1 MADRRTDEVID
12 APLAAASDLRDPA
25 SITASSYRAG
35 APSGGADD
43 RRRVRSGRRL
53 RRASVGSAARSV
65 TTLTHKVILG
75 GAAIGLAVVLMA
87 GAAFAEPPQIAAK
100 RAEAQRVLG
109 EIQSLDAQLGTAIEA
124 YNGAT
129 EQLASIDRERA
140 INAGHLKIARRNLV
154 VSQRRLGDRLRA
166 MYISGDQEDSTLAVL
181 LGSRSLGEFVD
192 RIETLN
198 SVTSQDT
205 QVMDEV
211 TRFKH
216 DVTVRAARLKAAHA
230 RQQQIVAQRA
240 AAKQEIES
248 GLAERRR
255 LVESIKGEI
264 VRLEAEERARQERLR
279 IEAEQR
285 LAAEQAARARAAHA
299 AQEQEVVGASAVTP
313 EGISVAPPSRYG
325 GVVGIAM
332 QYLGVPY
339 VWGGGSPSQ
348 GFDCSGLTMY
358 VFAQVGVSLPHYAA
372 SQYNMGVP
380 VSQEDL
386 QPGDLVFFNGLGHM
400 AMYIGGGQFIH
411 APHTGDVVKISSLS
425 ESWYAATYVGARR
438 IL

>member
-1 MADRRTDEVID
+1 MNQ
-12 APLAAASDLRDPA
+12 
-25 SITASSYRAG
+25 
-35 APSGGADD
+35 
-43 RRRVRSGRRL
+43 
-53 RRASVGSAARSV
+53 
-65 TTLTHKVILG
+65 KVILSA
-75 GAAIGLAVVLMA
+75 AAILAVVLMA
-87 GAAFAEPPQIAAK
+87 GSAFAEPPQLAAK
-100 RAEAQRVLG
+100 RAEAQRVLA

-124 YNGAT
+124 YDGAT
-129 EQLASIDRERA
+129 EQLAAIDRDRA
-140 INAGHLKIARRNLV
+140 INSAHLELARRNLV
-154 VSQRRLGDRLRA
+154 VSQRRLGNRLRA
-166 MYISGDQEDSTLAVL
+166 MYVSGDQEDSTLAVL
-181 LGSRSLGEFVD
+181 LGSRSLGEFLD
-192 RIETLN
+192 RVETLS
-198 SVTSQDT
+198 SVASQDT

-230 RQQQIVAQRA
+230 RQQEIVAQRA
-240 AAKQEIES
+240 AAKREIEA

-255 LVESIKGEI
+255 LAASIKDEI

-279 IEAEQR
+279 IAAEQR
-285 LAAEQAARARAAHA
+285 LAAEQAARARAAEA
-299 AQEQEVVGASAVTP
+299 AQQQEVVGASAVTP
-313 EGISVAPPSRYG
+313 EGIAVAPPSRYG

-332 QYLGVPY
+332 QYLGIPY
-339 VWGGGSPSQ
+339 VWGGGSPSS

-380 VSQEDL
+380 VSKEDL

-400 AMYIGGGQFIH
+400 GMYIGGGQFIH

-425 ESWYAATYVGARR
+425 DPWYAATWVGARR